1 MLRGLLSFHAPHRD
15 GKGTT
20 DESGLTGVGHGGKVR
35 RMAVQRDEG
44 VKVATWLDPEQA
56 DRLKEIADR
65 EDRSVSSVIRRAVIR
80 EIELHEAAA

>member
-1 MLRGLLSFHAPHRD
+1 
-15 GKGTT
+15 
-20 DESGLTGVGHGGKVR
+20 
-35 RMAVQRDEG
+35 MAVQRDEG